1 MTFRDGEGGPRCI
14 SLPSLIVF
22 QWQVKETAGSCAQV
36 KPYPFPWPPAP
47 TPAFSTLPSHGSFPV
62 LARPSPQLFKYVMQT
77 HEERER
83 VWMVSRETGE
93 GGTQIPDFKT
103 TLESLAVSLSSMCG
117 QQSLP
122 PPTGHVEVSPCS
134 SNKFQHPPQC

>member
-1 MTFRDGEGGPRCI
+1 MHFTSFSDRFSMAGERNSRKLCTGKA
-14 SLPSLIVF
+14 LP
-22 QWQVKETAGSCAQV
+22 
-36 KPYPFPWPPAP
+36 PPLA
-47 TPAFSTLPSHGSFPV
+47 SSSHTCLLHPP

-77 HEERER
+77 HGERER

-93 GGTQIPDFKT
+93 GGTQILDFKT

>member
-1 MTFRDGEGGPRCI
+1 MHFTSFSDRFSMAGERNSRKLCTGKALPPPLASSSHTCLLHPPLAWVLSSPRSSI
-14 SLPSLIVF
+14 S
-22 QWQVKETAGSCAQV
+22 
-36 KPYPFPWPPAP
+36 
-47 TPAFSTLPSHGSFPV
+47 
-62 LARPSPQLFKYVMQT
+62 QLFKYVMQT
-77 HEERER
+77 HGERER

-93 GGTQIPDFKT
+93 GGSQIPDFKT